1 MPDFSAGNF
10 VAWMEQAFLLASAG
24 ALLPLMFR
32 IREPRGK
39 LIYCHAL
46 LAVILALPWIQP
58 ARGASGLTWLD
69 KTSLNAGLIV
79 RLLIAGAALKLLWLL
94 IGLWRI
100 RKSRIASMPLY
111 PIPEAVRAASAVTQT
126 DALFCITPKISGPV
140 MLGWLTPVVLL
151 PESFLSLDEE
161 AQCGIACHELLHVR
175 RHDWLVTVLEEIA
188 GTLLWANP
196 AVWPLL
202 AQARLAR
209 EQLVDAEVVRLTAS
223 RESYIEALL
232 AIARGGIE
240 AGLDLAPAPLFLRKR
255 HLTQRVHLLL
265 KESGAARPRLAWS
278 YASIAV
284 LLAVTGWSGAASF
297 PLLARQTMGRQ
308 IAPAKTTI
316 AQTASQAEPAERIAA
331 AVAPAPEPSRV
342 EAAEA
347 RQAPVSTATPD
358 YASVLMPPDSHEP
371 VTGPVHAL
379 ESAAEQEAALNRFKR
394 AVRGFRPRPNL
405 KSRYRVDVSFTAYT
419 SAGEQSG
426 PGHFTEIW
434 ESNQRWRWTV
444 TFGDFAL
451 ERVVLGGQTIENPA
465 LAEIPM
471 RVHDL
476 LTVLPRAVPEP
487 GAGFRLRTAAA
498 QLNGLPATCLL
509 TSGISGRAV
518 YTQAR
523 LWEER
528 EYCIDDASGALVVY
542 SIAPGAY
549 AMYEYGR
556 RIEFNGQSFPE
567 RIDSYTGG
575 TMTLDAQYSVAE
587 ASPADLNLLTPPP
600 GMTPISTVVGTVS
613 RYPINIQHP
622 FSSSGLIQPVIV
634 HAVIGRN
641 GTVMGAEISAA
652 SDPALAQ
659 AALEA
664 VKQAPPASDG
674 RTQQQ
679 AYINVRFRPSK

>member
-1 MPDFSAGNF
+1 MPEFSAGNF
-10 VAWMEQAFLLASAG
+10 VAWMEQAFLLASIG
-24 ALLPLMFR
+24 ALLPLIFR

-58 ARGASGLTWLD
+58 ARHASASQWKWL
-69 KTSLNAGLIV
+69 SAAILV

-111 PIPEAVRAASAVTQT
+111 PIPEPVQAASAVTQT
-126 DALFCITPKISGPV
+126 DALFCISPKISGPV

-175 RHDWLVTVLEEIA
+175 RHDWLITVLEEIA
-188 GTLLWANP
+188 GALLWVNP

-240 AGLDLAPAPLFLRKR
+240 ARLDLAPAPLFLRKR

-265 KESGAARPRLAWS
+265 KDSVAEGPRLAWS

-284 LLAVTGWSGAASF
+284 LLAITGWLGAVSF
-297 PLLARQTMGRQ
+297 PLMGRPVV
-308 IAPAKTTI
+308 AAM
-316 AQTASQAEPAERIAA
+316 QTLVQAGLPQSRDAAVLPTSEPSPVRAVEATQEPVDAA
-331 AVAPAPEPSRV
+331 A
-342 EAAEA
+342 
-347 RQAPVSTATPD
+347 PD
-358 YASVLMPPDSHEP
+358 YPSALMPPDSHEP
-371 VTGPVHAL
+371 VTGMVHPL
-379 ESAAEQEAALNRFKR
+379 DSAAEQEAALKRFKR
-394 AVRGFRPRPNL
+394 AMRTLRIQPNL
-405 KSRYRVDVSFTAYT
+405 MSGSRVDVSFTAYGGA
-419 SAGEQSG
+419 SALNG
-426 PGHFTEIW
+426 PGRLAQIW
-434 ESNQRWRWTV
+434 ESNQHWRWTV

-451 ERVVLGGQTIENPA
+451 DRIVTNRRTVENPRVT
-465 LAEIPM
+465 EIPM

-476 LTVLPRAVPEP
+476 LTILPTAVPEP
-487 GAGFRLRTAAA
+487 AAGFRLRTAAA
-498 QLNGLPATCLL
+498 RLNGLPATCLL
-509 TSGISGRAV
+509 TSGVSGRAA

-528 EYCIDDASGALVVY
+528 EYCIDDASGALLVY
-542 SIAPGAY
+542 SVAPGAY
-549 AMYEYGR
+549 TTYDYGR
-556 RIEFNGQSFPE
+556 HIEFNGQILPD
-567 RIDSYTGG
+567 RIVSYTGG
-575 TMTLDAQYSVAE
+575 AMTLDAQYSITQAGTAE
-587 ASPADLNLLTPPP
+587 LTLTPSPE
-600 GMTPISTVVGTVS
+600 MTPISMVVGSVS
-613 RYPINIQHP
+613 RYPINTQHP

-634 HAVIGRN
+634 HAEFSRDGAVI
-641 GTVMGAEISAA
+641 GAEISAA

-659 AALEA
+659 AALDA

-674 RTQQQ
+674 GTQQQ
-679 AYINVRFRPSK
+679 AYINVRFHPK

>member
-24 ALLPLMFR
+24 ALLPLIFR

-39 LIYCHAL
+39 LLYCHAL
-46 LAVILALPWIQP
+46 LALILALPWIQP
-58 ARGASGLTWLD
+58 ARQAS
-69 KTSLNAGLIV
+69 TSQWKWVSAALLF

-111 PIPEAVRAASAVTQT
+111 PIPEPVRAASAVTQT
-126 DALFCITPKISGPV
+126 DALFCISPKISGPV

-151 PESFLSLDEE
+151 PESFLSLEEE

-175 RHDWLVTVLEEIA
+175 RHDWLVTVLEELA
-188 GTLLWANP
+188 GTLLWVNP

-232 AIARGGIE
+232 AIARGGIG
-240 AGLDLAPAPLFLRKR
+240 ASLDLAPAPLFLRKR

-265 KESGAARPRLAWS
+265 RDNAAPGPKLAWS

-284 LLAVTGWSGAASF
+284 LLAVTGWFGAASF
-297 PLLARQTMGRQ
+297 PLMVRPVEAATQTVAR
-308 IAPAKTTI
+308 
-316 AQTASQAEPAERIAA
+316 TASQIPPLPQ
-331 AVAPAPEPSRV
+331 VAPPMAATIAPTRDAPQEPVDS
-342 EAAEA
+342 
-347 RQAPVSTATPD
+347 ATPD
-358 YASVLMPPDSHEP
+358 YASALIPLDSHEP
-371 VTGPVHAL
+371 VTGAVRPL

-405 KSRYRVDVSFTAYT
+405 KSRYRVDVSFTAYA

-509 TSGISGRAV
+509 TSGVSGRAV

-556 RIEFNGQSFPE
+556 GIEFNGQSFPG
-567 RIDSYTGG
+567 RMVSYTGG
-575 TMTLDAQYSVAE
+575 TMTLDAQYSIAE

-641 GTVMGAEISAA
+641 GAVIGAEISAA

-659 AALEA
+659 AALDA
-664 VKQAPPASDG
+664 VKRAPPASDG

>member
-1 MPDFSAGNF
+1 MPELSAGNF

-24 ALLPLMFR
+24 ALLPLVFR

-39 LIYCHAL
+39 LIYCHSL
-46 LAVILALPWIQP
+46 LAVILGLPWIQP
-58 ARGASGLTWLD
+58 ARQGSPAGLTWL
-69 KTSLNAGLIV
+69 NGNLIV

-126 DALFCITPKISGPV
+126 DALFCISPKISGPV

-188 GTLLWANP
+188 GTLLWVNP

-232 AIARGGIE
+232 AIARGGV
-240 AGLDLAPAPLFLRKR
+240 AASLDLAPAPLFLRKR

-265 KESGAARPRLAWS
+265 KDSVAAGPRLAWS

-284 LLAVTGWSGAASF
+284 LLAVTGWFGAASF
-297 PLLARQTMGRQ
+297 PLMGRQMMGRQ
-308 IAPAKTTI
+308 IAPATTTI
-316 AQTASQAEPAERIAA
+316 TQRGSQPAQAEQIAA
-331 AVAPAPEPSRV
+331 ATAPAPEPAHV
-342 EAAEA
+342 EAVEA
-347 RQAPVSTATPD
+347 GQAPVVTATPD

-371 VTGPVHAL
+371 VTGAVRPL

-394 AVRGFRPRPNL
+394 AVRTLRPRPNL
-405 KSRYRVDVSFTAYT
+405 VSRSRVDVSFTAYA

-444 TFGDFAL
+444 TLGDFAL
-451 ERVVLGGQTIENPA
+451 DRVVSGGQTVESPA
-465 LAEIPM
+465 LTEIPM

-476 LTVLPRAVPEP
+476 LTVLPRALPEP

-509 TSGISGRAV
+509 TSNVTGRAV

-528 EYCIDDASGALVVY
+528 EYCIDDASGMLVVY

-549 AMYEYGR
+549 AIYDYTR
-556 RIEFNGQSFPE
+556 RIEFNGQSFPD
-567 RIDSYTGG
+567 RIVSYTGG
-575 TMTLDAQYSVAE
+575 TMTLDAQCSVVE
-587 ASPADLNLLTPPP
+587 ASPADLNLLTPAP
-600 GMTPISTVVGTVS
+600 GMTPISVVVGTVS
-613 RYPINIQHP
+613 RYPINVQHP
-622 FSSSGLIQPVIV
+622 FSSSGSIQPVIV
-634 HAVIGRN
+634 HAVMDRN
-641 GTVMGAEISAA
+641 GTVIGAEVSAA
-652 SDPALAQ
+652 SDPALTQ
-659 AALEA
+659 AALDA

-674 RTQQQ
+674 STQQQ
-679 AYINVRFRPSK
+679 AYINVRFHPK